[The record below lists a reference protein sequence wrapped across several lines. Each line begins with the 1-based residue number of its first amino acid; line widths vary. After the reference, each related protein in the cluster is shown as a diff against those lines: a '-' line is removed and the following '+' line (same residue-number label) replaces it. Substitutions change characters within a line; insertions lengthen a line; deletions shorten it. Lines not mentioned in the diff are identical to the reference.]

1 MYKEWPFF
9 NALLGNAQ
17 MALSKANMQIAEEY
31 ADLCQ
36 DPDLAKRIFDRIK
49 AEYDLTRDQVLEISG
64 NEKLLSDT
72 PILQVSLER
81 RDPYL
86 DPLNH
91 IQIILLSRHRD
102 TGLDDEAHELWLSPL
117 LRTINAIAA
126 GMRNTG

>member
-1 MYKEWPFF
+1 MK
-9 NALLGNAQ
+9 
-17 MALSKANMQIAEEY
+17 IAEEY

-36 DPDLAKRIFDRIK
+36 DPDLAKHIYQRIKEEFDRTKKQI
-49 AEYDLTRDQVLEISG
+49 LEVSG
-64 NEKLLSDT
+64 YKNLLDDV

-102 TGLDDEAHELWLSPL
+102 ATLDQEAHELWLSPL